1 MFKKKW
7 FKRLCIVI
15 GALVALYL
23 ILFLVNVLCNVS
35 LRKYIK
41 SFEPVKY
48 SADRVVPVK
57 EDGHITITTDKDLRV
72 MHLTDI
78 HLGGGFWTYKN
89 DKKTIYE
96 LITMLQAEAPDIV
109 VCGGD
114 NTYCLIPPGYNGSG
128 TFNNKM
134 VAKTFID
141 IFDHEQVNFTTVFGN
156 HDTEAMD
163 YASRQDIGD
172 LYASDYSE
180 YCFFEQEFSDLDA
193 PSVPSVSN
201 QFIRVKNTKGE
212 VVKLI
217 MLIDSNDYV
226 DTSFMATV
234 KGKYDVIHDAQVDWA
249 ADTIKEMSKE
259 AGLPDGEYLKT
270 ITFLHIPI
278 GEYRIALDELI
289 EEVKDEKGNITDYK
303 QKADHGNTEWI
314 RGWWDEQIYYGGI
327 NRTDTTPDK
336 LDKFF
341 EVLCEDMDS
350 VEAVMCGHDHVNN
363 VLVKY
368 KGVYL
373 GYGYSVDNEAYG
385 DKIMKS
391 GLQRG
396 AVVITIKT
404 DGTLEFN
411 YKNAYLDYGVDRNK
425 FTDVYL
431 DKPLYPESYRTVE

>member
-15 GALVALYL
+15 GVIVALYL
-23 ILFLVNVLCNVS
+23 ILFVVNVLCNVS

-48 SADRVVPVK
+48 SSDRIVPVK
-57 EDGHITITTDKDLRV
+57 ENGHITITTDKDLRV
-72 MHLTDI
+72 MHITDI

-141 IFDHEQVNFTTVFGN
+141 IFDHEQVYFTTVFGN

-172 LYASDYSE
+172 LYASDYSD
-180 YCFFEQEFSDLDA
+180 YCFFEQEFTDLDA
-193 PSVPSVSN
+193 PGVPSVSN
-201 QFIRVKNTKGE
+201 QFIVVKNTKGE
-212 VVKLI
+212 TVKLI

-234 KGKYDVIHDAQVDWA
+234 KGKYDVIHDAQVKWA
-249 ADTIKEMSKE
+249 ADTVKDLSKE

-270 ITFLHIPI
+270 ITFIHIPI
-278 GEYRIALDELI
+278 GEYRTALDELI
-289 EEVKDEKGNITDYK
+289 EEVKDEKGNIIEFK
-303 QKADHGNTEWI
+303 QKEDHGNTEFI
-314 RGWWDEQIYYGGI
+314 SGGWDEKVCYGGLH
-327 NRTDTTPDK
+327 RTDATPDK
-336 LDKFF
+336 LDNFF
-341 EVLCEDMDS
+341 EVLCEEMGS
-350 VEAVMCGHDHVNN
+350 VEAILCGHDHVNN
-363 VLVKY
+363 AVVKY
-368 KGVYL
+368 KGVTL
-373 GYGYSVDNEAYG
+373 AYGYSVDNEAYG
-385 DKIMKS
+385 DKIMHS

-396 AVVITIKT
+396 AVLLTLHQ
-404 DGTLEFN
+404 DGTFDMKH
-411 YKNAYLDYGVDRNK
+411 KNAYLDYGADLNK
-425 FTDVYL
+425 FTDIYM
-431 DKPLYPESYRTVE
+431 DRQLYPEDYRTVK